1 MTQSKKSD
9 RKFEGNFE
17 YDDELKYRLIFEK
30 SPIGIFQY
38 NTDAIITECNDRF
51 VEILHSKRE
60 LLVGLDLH
68 NIKDKSVLPAVLD
81 ALEGENGYYEGP
93 YETTTSNT
101 KLYLL
106 LKTVPLTNPKTGKV
120 VGALGIVEDISE
132 LYRTQE
138 ELTTQKEHFRI
149 LSSLTSDSASILT
162 IHPDGSFKREW
173 LSTNLMD
180 EIGYKPE
187 DIDSFEKWAA
197 IVYPDDLDA
206 FKKAYNTII
215 TKGEKVTLEFRVKSK
230 GGKIYWIENTVYPEF
245 DSQGRPFRLI
255 SAVKDITQKKKQEQE
270 LQQQRNLLKSIVD
283 NAPIGI
289 WVVST
294 DGSYPLINP
303 WFSQNIGYGTPE
315 FSMTNEEIEQCR
327 HSDNLALQTD
337 TPIET
342 KEEVTFTDGKK
353 HILQIFKQK
362 LKSPTGEVFGVL
374 GIATDISERI
384 HYEKALVEAL
394 EKAEESDRLKS
405 AFLANMSHEI
415 RTPLNGVIG
424 FAKFLRNFPDTTPQE
439 REKFLGII
447 SNSAD
452 HLLTLINDIIDIS
465 KIDVGQLTITPEPVN
480 INELIAEVYSFF
492 YNANPDLPKRGIA
505 FNYTTSL
512 ADSQAIINA
521 DRMRLRQV
529 LTNLVGNAL
538 KFTEKGKVEFGYR
551 VNDEDRELLF
561 FVSDTGI
568 GIPKDRQEI
577 IFRRFRQAYTDIT
590 KQYGGTGLGLA
601 ICKSLIELM
610 GGKIWVDSEPGKGS
624 TFYFTIPMD
633 VAIDDTTKKSMG
645 YQLPD
650 LQKLLS
656 GKTILIAEDDP
667 NCMYFLRTVLK
678 KLEVNILEADNGLTA
693 VEIQKQHPEIA
704 AILMDIKMPIMNG
717 YDAIKKIRAANP
729 NVPIIVQ
736 TAHAFSN
743 ERAISKALGCNHF
756 ITKPIDPNSLYQ
768 SLYIVLKEFKND

>member
-1 MTQSKKSD
+1 MAQKKVGEK
-9 RKFEGNFE
+9 RFEGSFE
-17 YDDELKYRLIFEK
+17 YDGELKYRLIFEK

-38 NTDAIITECNDRF
+38 NTDAVITECNDRF

-60 LLVGLDLH
+60 LLVGLDMH

-93 YETTTSNT
+93 YITTTSNT

-173 LSTNLMD
+173 LSTGLMD

-206 FKKAYNTII
+206 FKKTYNTII

-424 FAKFLRNFPDTTPQE
+424 FAKLLRNFPDTTPQE

-480 INELIAEVYSFF
+480 INELIAEIYSFF

-551 VNDEDRELLF
+551 VNDEGRELLF

-610 GGKIWVDSEPGKGS
+610 RGKIWVDSEPGKGS

-633 VAIDDTTKKSMG
+633 VAIDDATKKSMG

-667 NCMYFLRTVLK
+667 NCIYFLKTALK

-768 SLYIVLKEFKND
+768 SLYIVLKGFKND